1 MLGVKDNWNVGFKV
15 TGQSALVNASYDAH
29 GNHLSDHSGG
39 FSRVTF
45 HVTLT
50 TVLFSWSR

>member
-50 TVLFSWSR
+50 TVLFSWSC